1 MDFGLMS
8 LEQKSSQQSYENKC
22 NVDSLN
28 FEIEGESERE
38 REKGWESEFVWEWAL
53 ERKRGQG
60 SVWVRESDKERI
72 VREGNGEQFAREWE
86 R

>member
-1 MDFGLMS
+1 MS

-38 REKGWESEFVWEWAL
+38 RERKGERVSLCESEHL
-53 ERKRGQG
+53 RERGGKGVCG
-60 SVWVRESDKERI
+60 
-72 VREGNGEQFAREWE
+72 
-86 R
+86 